1 VDQRVLG
8 TASGSL
14 VVVLRWGVTDRELTE
29 AKLDALDRVP
39 IRSLGAVLNDIRP
52 GLTTQHWDT
61 KLGTRTPGRATIGRS
76 CRDRRQN
83 R

>member
-39 IRSLGAVLNDIRP
+39 IRSLGAVLNDI
-52 GLTTQHWDT
+52 
-61 KLGTRTPGRATIGRS
+61 
-76 CRDRRQN
+76 
-83 R
+83 